1 MNTIVRNPNT
11 PAGVR
16 ILDTASALFYER
28 GIRAVGVDLI
38 ADEAGT
44 TKKTLYDR
52 FGSKDELVAAYL
64 SRRAARWVTFLADYL
79 ERHAQQPG
87 PQRVRAVI
95 DALEERLRDQD
106 RGCAFVNAYAEIGGT
121 DHPGNSV
128 IREDKRYMRAL
139 FVRLVDEA
147 GIPDPE
153 VVGAQVHLLYEGAI
167 VARTAG
173 GIDEAYDEA
182 RAAMTRLLS
191 GHGG

>member
-1 MNTIVRNPNT
+1 MTTVRNPDT
-11 PAGVR
+11 PAGAR

-64 SRRAARWVTFLADYL
+64 SRRAARWVTFLAEFL
-79 ERHAQQPG
+79 ERHAPDPG
-87 PQRVRAVI
+87 PRRVLAVV
-95 DALEERLRDQD
+95 DALEERLRGQD

-121 DHPGNSV
+121 DHPGNAV
-128 IREDKRYMRAL
+128 IRRDKRDMRAL

-153 VVGAQVHLLYEGAI
+153 VVGAQVHLLCEGAI
-167 VARTAG
+167 AARTAG
-173 GIDEAYDEA
+173 GLDEAYDEA
-182 RAAMTRLLS
+182 RAAMTRLL
-191 GHGG
+191 GP